1 MGMAVVHYMR
11 LMKFREL
18 WEALG
23 LSKLL
28 LHNPL

>member
-1 MGMAVVHYMR
+1 MGMTVVNFMR

-18 WEALG
+18 GEALG

-28 LHNPL
+28 LRNPL

>member
-1 MGMAVVHYMR
+1 MGVAVVHFMR

-18 WEALG
+18 SEALG

>member
-1 MGMAVVHYMR
+1 MGMTVVHFMR

-18 WEALG
+18 GEALG